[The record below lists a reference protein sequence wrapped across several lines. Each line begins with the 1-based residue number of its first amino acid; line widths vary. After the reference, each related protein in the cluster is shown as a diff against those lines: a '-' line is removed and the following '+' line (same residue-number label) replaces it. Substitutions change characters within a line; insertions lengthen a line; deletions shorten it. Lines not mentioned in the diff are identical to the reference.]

1 MGVLG
6 GRYSF
11 DFGSDGIALS
21 LVEMGVSKV
30 RKRAG
35 RQQKEE
41 GKRDFA

>member
-6 GRYSF
+6 DRYCF
-11 DFGSDGIALS
+11 DFGSDIISLS

-30 RKRAG
+30 KERAG